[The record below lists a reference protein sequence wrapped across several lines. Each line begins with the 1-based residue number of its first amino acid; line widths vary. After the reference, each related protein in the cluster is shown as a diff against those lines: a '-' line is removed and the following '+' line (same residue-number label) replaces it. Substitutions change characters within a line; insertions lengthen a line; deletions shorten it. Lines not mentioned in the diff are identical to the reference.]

1 MFTQK
6 MKTILGL
13 QKLNP
18 IIWLATSPPFQTV
31 DQKIRVCSKEQKVI
45 MCPIRINTLHLNL
58 NTLSPTGLEP
68 NCANHI
74 SVIKQRCPLIQII
87 QKNG

>member
-13 QKLNP
+13 WKLNP

-31 DQKIRVCSKEQKVI
+31 DKMDKKSEFVQKSKKSLFVQLDSMRYIWIRPMPPCESNWTRTKLFKPYQCKKTSDG
-45 MCPIRINTLHLNL
+45 P
-58 NTLSPTGLEP
+58 
-68 NCANHI
+68 
-74 SVIKQRCPLIQII
+74 
-87 QKNG
+87 